1 MRAANH
7 PASVLVLLGAV
18 LSVATVFVYSSS
30 LRQYYSPD
38 VVKRTFAAHGVHL
51 QYATSPDGVR
61 ILSLRPVPLEASALQ
76 VAVAARTV
84 KVSWGPKLEP
94 YDERFGNVDVTYGG
108 HDEKLLQRVRAAVA
122 DLR

>member
-18 LSVATVFVYSSS
+18 LSVATVFVYTRG
-30 LRQYYSPD
+30 RQRYYSPD
-38 VVKRTFAAHGVHL
+38 LVKRSFAAHGVL
-51 QYATSPDGVR
+51 LRNATSPDGVR
-61 ILSLRPVPLEASALQ
+61 ILSLRPVPLEAWALQ
-76 VAVAARTV
+76 VAVAGRTT

-108 HDEKLLQRVRAAVA
+108 HDETLLERVRAAVA